1 MKFIWKVF
9 AVLFNYISVYEIN
22 NIFSSYLFLFAFFF
36 FLSRKY
42 SKGCADFALQA
53 TRWDLKHAIF
63 CVV

>member
-36 FLSRKY
+36 FFPENTV
-42 SKGCADFALQA
+42 KGVLTLPYKLQ
-53 TRWDLKHAIF
+53 DGI
-63 CVV
+63 